1 MMNLLEEGQQTA
13 LLAQQVQIQQRR
25 VKPSSQKLRKADGI
39 GASQERLE
47 GLNQAARSSSRKCA
61 RMQSSITVV
70 NLQMTHRRGSKGG
83 SKRDTLEVDHDIP
96 NLLFVRHLSCG
107 VAGDFK

>member
-1 MMNLLEEGQQTA
+1 
-13 LLAQQVQIQQRR
+13 
-25 VKPSSQKLRKADGI
+25 
-39 GASQERLE
+39 
-47 GLNQAARSSSRKCA
+47 
-61 RMQSSITVV
+61 MQSSITVV